1 MGKKKNKI
9 ADIKAHLLRQRDK
22 YTKLKENAT
31 HEADTNTANIKL
43 GQVEEGLA
51 ELDAF
56 QQDNNGNNGGQ
67 QQPQGMQ
74 PQHQMPDGSMMPGE
88 QHGGQQGMPMGNPEM
103 GQPQF
108 TRNGGHLNMY
118 YNGGY
123 SGYNSYDNVLKQVE
137 VDGGI
142 SGAFTPTMR
151 GVSQF
156 PTRDMSSP
164 GQVTHQP
171 RPISLESANLAQPNN
186 TGSPM
191 LSNQREAPMT
201 SMTPQGTK
209 QFNIPAPETG
219 TIAPKEIETSQ
230 NSFGNGNGFDMGKAA
245 SIATVAAPIITGLM
259 KKPEDSGY
267 KNGMPGNNGYTKKN
281 QYQLNNRPYKQGG
294 SIPMYPDGGYLSPEN
309 NMTNFKI
316 PEQQS
321 SFNGSAPNRYSTIDQ
336 EEALRRE
343 TNALGSSY
351 ASAAIKADNDERLR
365 MAQQNYSNNPKV
377 QAPRVNRPD
386 EIPADDNEE
395 DREKQIV
402 DEEIANSS
410 QSKKIDDYNKQVANK
425 GFWSTPGHTYNADSG
440 SWGMPG
446 IATDNPFKEEENT
459 TSPNQ
464 RKNDY
469 FSNAIQL
476 AAPAYNMYSAL
487 QKPDKF
493 PDIKNPYKG
502 EILNSIKPNYESYNP
517 QLAELRRQQGATNAA
532 IPGMSGGSAQ
542 QALLATTATGLG
554 YGDKMAQTIAAT
566 NARNNQIKTQAGLRK
581 AQAMQQFYTQEASE
595 KGQKRQ
601 FDLGSKAKQEDLM
614 AQSLR
619 DFGEFSQREDID
631 SGTVNANAMQMEIL
645 RKNYPDQYEEIMS
658 KYQNLG

>member
-1 MGKKKNKI
+1 MKKKSKARARTFTI
-9 ADIKAHLLRQRDK
+9 AEVYGKLIKKGDSLRKNIEAGRTEYQ
-22 YTKLKENAT
+22 KELDDN
-31 HEADTNTANIKL
+31 EAQINR
-43 GQVEEGLA
+43 LA
-51 ELDAF
+51 EF
-56 QQDNNGNNGGQ
+56 QQANNGNNGGQ

-88 QHGGQQGMPMGNPEM
+88 QHGGQQGMPMA
-103 GQPQF
+103 
-108 TRNGGHLNMY
+108 RNGGHLNMY
-118 YNGGY
+118 NNGGY
-123 SGYNSYDNVLKQVE
+123 DPYNGYGNKDFSRMSRFSPDGQVMLENENDIGKDNTQMYRGFASRFPENGDWNQVNLDEGGTPNELYGVPTVKRNDGNVLKQVE

-151 GVSQF
+151 GTSLF
-156 PTRDMSSP
+156 PTKDYSNP

-171 RPISLESANLAQPNN
+171 RPISLESANLAQLND

-201 SMTPQGTK
+201 PMTLRGTPQFK
-209 QFNIPAPETG
+209 IPAPEIG

-230 NSFGNGNGFDMGKAA
+230 NSFGNGNKFDMGKAA

-294 SIPMYPDGGYLSPEN
+294 SIPMYDNGGYN
-309 NMTNFKI
+309 
-316 PEQQS
+316 
-321 SFNGSAPNRYSTIDQ
+321 
-336 EEALRRE
+336 
-343 TNALGSSY
+343 
-351 ASAAIKADNDERLR
+351 
-365 MAQQNYSNNPKV
+365 
-377 QAPRVNRPD
+377 

-402 DEEIANSS
+402 DEEIANSN

-446 IATDNPFKEEENT
+446 IATDNPFKEDDGIY
-459 TSPNQ
+459 TSPYQ
-464 RKNDY
+464 RKDDY
-469 FSNAIQL
+469 LSNAVQL
-476 AAPAYNMYSAL
+476 MPSAYTMSLGLKN
-487 QKPDKF
+487 PDKF

-517 QLAELRRQQGATNAA
+517 QLAELRRQQEATNEA
-532 IPGMSGGSAQ
+532 IPGMSGGSPQ
-542 QALLATTATGLG
+542 QALRAVIASADI
-554 YGDKMAQTIAAT
+554 YGDKMAQNIAAT
-566 NARNNQIKTQAGLRK
+566 NARNNQIKTEAGLRK
-581 AQAMQQFYTQEASE
+581 AQAMQQFYTQEAGE

-601 FDLGSKAKQEDLM
+601 FDLASAAKQEDLVR
-614 AQSLR
+614 QGYEGYK
-619 DFGEFSQREDID
+619 DFAQREDID
-631 SGTVNANAMQMEIL
+631 KNTADMNLQQMEIL
-645 RKNYPDQYEEIMS
+645 KKNYPRVYKEIMS
-658 KYQNLG
+658 SQFSA